1 MILFADHVNFKRENF
16 PALYHYLDS
25 NSLVYDYHESFI
37 EEKKI
42 WGEYSSDSFSGIEI
56 DSEDRIY
63 ASEDE
68 IAELYKHELQS
79 AILRNSE
86 IGRAHV

>member
-37 EEKKI
+37 EE
-42 WGEYSSDSFSGIEI
+42 
-56 DSEDRIY
+56 
-63 ASEDE
+63 
-68 IAELYKHELQS
+68 
-79 AILRNSE
+79 
-86 IGRAHV
+86 